1 MFSLFKRF
9 KEGLAR
15 TAGGALG
22 KIAGLFSKKIDP
34 ADIELIE
41 ETLLEA
47 DFGYDTVRDIVSA
60 IESEFKRDRELRGR
74 RAAEIG
80 AEVLA
85 RILEGSEGELA
96 GARARRR
103 PPRSSRKF
111 SGPTA
116 GWYSGHATL
125 SEPPRTSKS
134 ANGRGVSK

>member
-96 GARARRR
+96 GDDRREARENSRVRRR
-103 PPRSSRKF
+103 GGTRGMRHFPSRRERANPRMGAASR
-111 SGPTA
+111 
-116 GWYSGHATL
+116 
-125 SEPPRTSKS
+125 SE
-134 ANGRGVSK
+134 AC